1 VSVVSIPDFFY
12 LLAKWISARGRA
24 CKPGGYDMALWDG
37 LWVKG
42 DLLVSE
48 WEGEFRCLED
58 GELVE
63 AIRATAYP
71 DCVSKASPAA
81 VEPPYVELYGGEE
94 SAILLGVA
102 DGRVV
107 LVEAS
112 GGQVGCVCI
121 TDIDVEN
128 FRKAAHILE
137 RRYMEMYKLLHN
149 APG

>member
-1 VSVVSIPDFFY
+1 VSVVSIPDFFQ
-12 LLAKWISARGRA
+12 LLAKWIGARGLP
-24 CKPGGYDMALWDG
+24 CKADGRDLTLWDG

-48 WEGEFRCLED
+48 WEGELRCLED
-58 GELVE
+58 KELVE
-63 AIRATAYP
+63 AIKATAYP
-71 DCVSKASPAA
+71 DCVAKAPPAL

-121 TDIDVEN
+121 TDIDVEK
-128 FRKAAHILE
+128 FKKAVHILE
-137 RRYMEMYKLLHN
+137 RRYMEMYKFLHH
-149 APG
+149 ARG